1 MPGEEAGI
9 DLGHA
14 SSRASM
20 MTVKPI
26 AESGA
31 AAASVVA
38 ATQAAAST
46 AVAAMEETQ
55 ALKREGKGGFR

>member
-1 MPGEEAGI
+1 
-9 DLGHA
+9 
-14 SSRASM
+14 M

-26 AESGA
+26 AESGAA

-55 ALKREGKGGFR
+55 ALKHEGKGGFR

>member
-1 MPGEEAGI
+1 
-9 DLGHA
+9 
-14 SSRASM
+14 M